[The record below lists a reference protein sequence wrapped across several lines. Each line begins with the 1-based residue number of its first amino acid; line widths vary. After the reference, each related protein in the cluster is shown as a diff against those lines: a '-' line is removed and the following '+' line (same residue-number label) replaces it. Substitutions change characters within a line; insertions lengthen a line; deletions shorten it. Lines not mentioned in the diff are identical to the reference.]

1 MNQEN
6 ILSQSKQK
14 FLSEALVTSMNR
26 GNPFPVSVN
35 CRTFH
40 SFVFF
45 GLMDPD
51 VYEAMDQNDDQ
62 PWREEENWDRWGI
75 SRDDDRLRQEEF
87 AFFQMHCDK
96 CLKQYNYKVKLHPLM
111 GLGLFAR
118 SPELTYY
125 HLDPEDLVHGLYGF
139 LEFLNDEEIEWYNA
153 THHPSLY
160 SDRDDNQGI
169 LYGPLY
175 FCNHQDWA
183 PPLEDL
189 NPMAKGFQVL
199 LKTQECMTVNAIVV
213 DNQVETVTDYENSEV
228 SIDRIDLPKSQDI
241 DYSRQDIYGDDFS
254 RTIIKEHGQSY
265 WIVKLDPDDPF
276 KRISEEP
283 YTTDFSTQIFA
294 NYGGNF
300 LSK

>member
-1 MNQEN
+1 MHLDSDADALYTVHQNNVWCSCIHHKICIHHKKKRIKKLNKMNQEN

-45 GLMDPD
+45 GLMDPE
-51 VYEAMDQNDDQ
+51 VFEAMDQNDDQ

-96 CLKQYNYKVKLHPLM
+96 CLKQYNYKVKLHPEM

-125 HLDPEDLVHGLYGF
+125 HLDPEDQV
-139 LEFLNDEEIEWYNA
+139 
-153 THHPSLY
+153 
-160 SDRDDNQGI
+160 I
-169 LYGPLY
+169 LCP
-175 FCNHQDWA
+175 
-183 PPLEDL
+183 
-189 NPMAKGFQVL
+189 
-199 LKTQECMTVNAIVV
+199 
-213 DNQVETVTDYENSEV
+213 
-228 SIDRIDLPKSQDI
+228 
-241 DYSRQDIYGDDFS
+241 
-254 RTIIKEHGQSY
+254 
-265 WIVKLDPDDPF
+265 
-276 KRISEEP
+276 
-283 YTTDFSTQIFA
+283 
-294 NYGGNF
+294 
-300 LSK
+300 